1 MELELRQ
8 AGVRMEN
15 RWPIRG
21 ASLTLRSGHL
31 TTIVGPNGAG
41 KTTLM
46 RLICGLWRL
55 TEGEVLLDGQNLHS
69 LGRRDLARHVA
80 FSPQDTHLS
89 FAFTVRDVVLMG
101 RHAHLGRFERE
112 GERDYRAVE
121 EAMVR
126 ADVAGLAGRYV
137 TELSGGERQRVV
149 IARSLATEADAIILD
164 EPTANLDVAHALDIM
179 NLARALASEGK
190 IVVLSTHDLN
200 LAARYSTEVVLLSA
214 GRVVA
219 TGAAGEVLSE
229 ERIWEVFGVCSERL
243 AAPSGETIFLF
254 HCQSDKVG
262 RRDAK

>member
-1 MELELRQ
+1 MRLELRQ
-8 AGVRMEN
+8 AGVRIDS

-46 RLICGLWRL
+46 RLLSGLRRL
-55 TEGEVLLDGQNLHS
+55 TEGEAFVDEQDLYSLTRRNLAK
-69 LGRRDLARHVA
+69 RIA

-89 FAFTVRDVVLMG
+89 FAFKVRDVVLMG

-112 GERDYRAVE
+112 GERDYRAVA
-121 EAMVR
+121 EAMER
-126 ADVAGLAGRYV
+126 ADVAGLAERVV

-149 IARSLATEADAIILD
+149 IARSLATEADAIIMD
-164 EPTANLDVAHALDIM
+164 EPTANLDVSHALDIM
-179 NLARALASEGK
+179 NLCRELASEGK

-200 LAARYSTEVVLLSA
+200 LAARYSTEVVLVSA

-219 TGAAGEVLSE
+219 TGAAEEVLSE
-229 ERIWEVFGVCSERL
+229 GRIWEVFGVCSERL
-243 AAPSGETIFLF
+243 TAPSGETIFLF
-254 HCQSDKVG
+254 HCRSDGSK
-262 RRDAK
+262 RREVT